1 MQKFFQNRRAVLLV
15 SILGLLS
22 LVLLAGSLKGM
33 DFRPSESFG
42 SSYNGEVQSGA
53 VNVGQ
58 LIQQAAEVPFWK
70 QLFFWGMMFLIV
82 LLISSLLDAELRKQ
96 LLYAF
101 LRVALFAL
109 GFFYLIKKNPQMFAG
124 LLGQLSISENMALN
138 PTAADAPAPVF
149 EPPQVSGWFSFAV
162 TLGIILLI
170 VLLIWWMNGVWTRM
184 RELSAGRDVSLSEIA
199 AIARASI
206 KDLNSGKNY
215 ENAIIE
221 CYARMSNVVQE
232 KQGLRREQTMTPT
245 EFAIRLSR
253 AGLPREPI
261 ERLTQL
267 FESVRY
273 GRLAAGQREI
283 DEAVLSLTSILKY
296 CGESE

>member
-1 MQKFFQNRRAVLLV
+1 MQKFFQDRRAVLLV

-22 LVLLAGSLKGM
+22 LVLLAGSLKGI

-42 SSYNGEVQSGA
+42 SSYNGEIQSGA
-53 VNVGQ
+53 ANMGQ

-70 QLFFWGMMFLIV
+70 QLFFWGMMFLVV

-124 LLGQLSISENMALN
+124 LLGQLSISENLALN
-138 PTAADAPAPVF
+138 PAAVDAPAPVF

-162 TLGIILLI
+162 ALGIILLV
-170 VLLIWWMNGVWTRM
+170 VLLIWWMKGLWTRIK
-184 RELSAGRDVSLSEIA
+184 ELSTSRDVSLGEIA
-199 AIARASI
+199 LIARVSI

-215 ENAIIE
+215 ENAIVE
-221 CYARMSNVVQE
+221 CYARMSNAVQE
-232 KQGLRREQTMTPT
+232 KQGLHREQAMTPT
-245 EFAIRLSR
+245 EFSARLSR

-261 ERLTQL
+261 ERLTRL

-273 GRLAAGQREI
+273 GRQTAGQREI

-296 CGESE
+296 CGDTE